1 MAKRRSGS
9 AATNSASVGGNAPTP
24 ANAGVN
30 IPGFNV
36 GFKTGKSRTAK
47 KMKSMKQSNGLT
59 SGIMRPPS

>member
-24 ANAGVN
+24 ANGGVN

-36 GFKTGKSRTAK
+36 GSKAGKSKVAK
-47 KMKSMKQSNGLT
+47 KMKSMKQSNGIT